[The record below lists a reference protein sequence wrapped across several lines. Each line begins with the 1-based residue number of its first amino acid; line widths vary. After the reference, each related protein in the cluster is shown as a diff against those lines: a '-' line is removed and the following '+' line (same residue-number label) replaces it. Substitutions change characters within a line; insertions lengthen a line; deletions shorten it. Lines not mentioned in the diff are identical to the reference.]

1 MDNEEVHTVEPITL
15 AAVGTVA
22 LTEGIKFLYTQAGE
36 VLKRWRERRDHD
48 ESTAAKADAS
58 EPIDIELPE
67 AFEGQLS
74 EPKIHFDVLTRLDED
89 LRETRKNLAD
99 YAEGI
104 EVVDDSDRKLLE
116 QTDALRR
123 LLEAVLQE
131 RITFK
136 DENRPPSGPVAKGS
150 IDVEH
155 VAGYA
160 AAVRA
165 KRITSGRT
173 EAKATAKTVDGELIG
188 LDVDQIGGGG

>member
-1 MDNEEVHTVEPITL
+1 MVEPVTL

-36 VLKRWRERRDHD
+36 VLKRWRERRDAG
-48 ESTAAKADAS
+48 ESGEAQPEATA
-58 EPIDIELPE
+58 PIDADLPD
-67 AFEGQLS
+67 AFEGELS
-74 EPKIHFDVLTRLDED
+74 EPKIHFDALDRLAED
-89 LRETRKNLAD
+89 LREIRRSLSD

-104 EVVDDSDRKLLE
+104 EKVDSKDEDLLAK
-116 QTDALRR
+116 TDTLRR

-136 DENRPPSGPVAKGS
+136 GEKRPPSGPVVQGS
-150 IDVEH
+150 IDVNQ

-165 KRITSGRT
+165 RRITGGRI
-173 EAKATAKTVDGELIG
+173 EATGNAERVEPGAEFIG
-188 LDVDQIGGGG
+188 IDVDEIRQEKSE